1 MDRWMVSHNLGGNKW
16 LLNNSFENKNVEYK
30 TGIFEN
36 VKVGDVLTQVPELE
50 DATPEEIKNAGITI
64 TDKESIIITPD
75 SELGKFFIGKLS
87 EAVLEMAKEAV
98 KNDGMTFKD
107 EESITPDSEI
117 GRQIIKTM
125 MKLHGKN
132 TRKTSSRPKKSSTKK
147 QETKDT

>member
-1 MDRWMVSHNLGGNKW
+1 MDRWMISHNLGGNKW
-16 LLNNSFENKNVEYK
+16 LLNKHSENKTVEYK

-64 TDKESIIITPD
+64 TDKESISITPD
-75 SELGKFFIGKLS
+75 SELGMFFIGKLS

-98 KNDGMTFKD
+98 KNAGMTFKD

-125 MKLHGKN
+125 MKLHRKN

-147 QETKDT
+147 QETKDD